1 MRKPKRSAAVK
12 KSSATTRKSAGA
24 TAARAT
30 TPAPPRSDPRL
41 KKIYVYSEGTFVLHN
56 ASEVHKLVIK
66 TPAFD
71 VAGWIDLSN
80 MAPGGDTVF
89 TEIHVSFANRSNVL
103 YRRTIFQSPQLITL
117 GDITN
122 ANDYLSGTHIEI
134 WVQQTTSHNNFA
146 RPVEYAYQFVVES
159 Q

>member
-1 MRKPKRSAAVK
+1 MRKAAAPKAAAV
-12 KSSATTRKSAGA
+12 TV
-24 TAARAT
+24 
-30 TPAPPRSDPRL
+30 APRTDPRW
-41 KKIYVYSEGTFVLHN
+41 KKIYVYSEGAFVLHN

-71 VAGWIDLSN
+71 VAGWIDLSS

-89 TEIHVSFANRSNVL
+89 IEIRVSFANRSNVL
-103 YRRTIFQSPQLITL
+103 YQRTIFQSPKLITL

-146 RPVEYAYQFVVES
+146 TPTEYAYQFVVES

>member
-1 MRKPKRSAAVK
+1 MRKPKRPAVRKVATRKTAAPKAAAV
-12 KSSATTRKSAGA
+12 TV
-24 TAARAT
+24 
-30 TPAPPRSDPRL
+30 TPRTDPRV

-80 MAPGGDTVF
+80 MAPGGDTVY
-89 TEIHVSFANRSNVL
+89 TEIRVSFANRTNIL

-146 RPVEYAYQFVVES
+146 TPVEYAYQFVVES

>member
-1 MRKPKRSAAVK
+1 V
-12 KSSATTRKSAGA
+12 
-24 TAARAT
+24 
-30 TPAPPRSDPRL
+30 PPRTDPRV

-71 VAGWIDLSN
+71 IAGWIDMSN

-89 TEIHVSFANRSNVL
+89 TEIRVSFANRSNIL

-122 ANDYLSGTHIEI
+122 GGR
-134 WVQQTTSHNNFA
+134 A
-146 RPVEYAYQFVVES
+146 RLRATVSNGDGPTRATGGRSSFETRPAGAPQDDG
-159 Q
+159 

>member
-1 MRKPKRSAAVK
+1 MRKPIRSAAAK
-12 KSSATTRKSAGA
+12 KSSAT
-24 TAARAT
+24 ART
-30 TPAPPRSDPRL
+30 STPVPPRRDPRL
-41 KKIYVYSEGTFVLHN
+41 KKIYVYAEGTFVLHN
-56 ASEVHKLVIK
+56 ASEVHKIVIK

-71 VAGWIDLSN
+71 VAGWIDLSK
-80 MAPGGDTVF
+80 MAPGGDTVY
-89 TEIHVSFANRSNVL
+89 TEIHVSFANRTNVL

-134 WVQQTTSHNNFA
+134 WIQQTTSHNNFA
-146 RPVEYAYQFVVES
+146 TPVEYAYQFVVES

>member
-1 MRKPKRSAAVK
+1 MAKQKRSAAK
-12 KSSATTRKSAGA
+12 KSSTAWRKSSASAAGN
-24 TAARAT
+24 T
-30 TPAPPRSDPRL
+30 TPTPPRSDPRL

-56 ASEVHKLVIK
+56 ASEIHKLVIK

-71 VAGWIDLSN
+71 VAGWIDLSK

-89 TEIHVSFANRSNVL
+89 TEIRVSFANRSDVL

-146 RPVEYAYQFVVES
+146 TPVEYAYQFVVES

>member
-1 MRKPKRSAAVK
+1 MRKPKRSAALK
-12 KSSATTRKSAGA
+12 KSSA
-24 TAARAT
+24 AARAS
-30 TPAPPRSDPRL
+30 TPTPQRHDPRL
-41 KKIYVYSEGTFVLHN
+41 KKIYVYAEGTFVLHN
-56 ASEVHKLVIK
+56 ASEIHKIVIK

-89 TEIHVSFANRSNVL
+89 TEIRVSFANRSNVL

-146 RPVEYAYQFVVES
+146 TPVEYAYQFVVES

>member
-1 MRKPKRSAAVK
+1 MRKPKRSATVK
-12 KSSATTRKSAGA
+12 RPAAARKA
-24 TAARAT
+24 TAT
-30 TPAPPRSDPRL
+30 LAPQRHDPRL

-89 TEIHVSFANRSNVL
+89 TEIRVSFANRSNVL

-134 WVQQTTSHNNFA
+134 WIQQTTSHNNFA
-146 RPVEYAYQFVVES
+146 TPVEYAYQFVVES

>member
-1 MRKPKRSAAVK
+1 MRKPKRSAVRKA
-12 KSSATTRKSAGA
+12 ALPKSAA
-24 TAARAT
+24 TRAP
-30 TPAPPRSDPRL
+30 TPAPPRHDPRL

-56 ASEVHKLVIK
+56 AAEVHKIVIK

-71 VAGWIDLSN
+71 VAGWIDLSK
-80 MAPGGDTVF
+80 MAPGGDTVY
-89 TEIHVSFANRSNVL
+89 TEIHVSFANRTNVL
-103 YRRTIFQSPQLITL
+103 YRRTVFQSPQLITL

-134 WVQQTTSHNNFA
+134 WIQQTTSHNNFA
-146 RPVEYAYQFVVES
+146 TPVEYAYQFVVES

>member
-12 KSSATTRKSAGA
+12 KSSP
-24 TAARAT
+24 AARAA
-30 TPAPPRSDPRL
+30 TPTPPRRDPRL

-56 ASEVHKLVIK
+56 ASEIHKLVIK

-80 MAPGGDTVF
+80 MAPGGVTVF
-89 TEIHVSFANRSNVL
+89 AEIRVSFANRSNVL
-103 YRRTIFQSPQLITL
+103 YRRTMFESPQLITL

-122 ANDYLSGTHIEI
+122 AYLAGTHIDI
-134 WVQQTTSHNNFA
+134 WLQQTTSHSNFA
-146 RPVEYAYQFVVES
+146 APVEYAYQFVVES

>member
-1 MRKPKRSAAVK
+1 MAKQKRSAAK
-12 KSSATTRKSAGA
+12 KSSGASRKSASAPASGK
-24 TAARAT
+24 T
-30 TPAPPRSDPRL
+30 TPTPLRTDPRL

-89 TEIHVSFANRSNVL
+89 TEIRVSFANRSNVL
-103 YRRTIFQSPQLITL
+103 YRRTIFQGPQLITL

-122 ANDYLSGTHIEI
+122 ANDNLSGTHIEI
-134 WVQQTTSHNNFA
+134 WIQQTVSHNNFA
-146 RPVEYAYQFVVES
+146 TPVEFAYQFVVES

>member
-1 MRKPKRSAAVK
+1 MRKPKRAAV
-12 KSSATTRKSAGA
+12 RKAA
-24 TAARAT
+24 APKTAPVAV
-30 TPAPPRSDPRL
+30 PPRTDPRV

-89 TEIHVSFANRSNVL
+89 IEIRVSFANRSNVL
-103 YRRTIFQSPQLITL
+103 YQRTIFQSPKL
-117 GDITN
+117 
-122 ANDYLSGTHIEI
+122 
-134 WVQQTTSHNNFA
+134 
-146 RPVEYAYQFVVES
+146 
-159 Q
+159 